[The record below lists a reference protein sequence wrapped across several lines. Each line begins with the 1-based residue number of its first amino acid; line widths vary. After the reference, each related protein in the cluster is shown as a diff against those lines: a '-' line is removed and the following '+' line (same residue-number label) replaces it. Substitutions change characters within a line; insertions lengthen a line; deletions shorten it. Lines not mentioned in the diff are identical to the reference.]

1 MAVSAI
7 LARSHPD
14 AGLTSR
20 SHTKQEVMSLDALE
34 VS

>member
-7 LARSHPD
+7 LAHSHLSASLTIRSH
-14 AGLTSR
+14 S
-20 SHTKQEVMSLDALE
+20 KQEVMSLDALE